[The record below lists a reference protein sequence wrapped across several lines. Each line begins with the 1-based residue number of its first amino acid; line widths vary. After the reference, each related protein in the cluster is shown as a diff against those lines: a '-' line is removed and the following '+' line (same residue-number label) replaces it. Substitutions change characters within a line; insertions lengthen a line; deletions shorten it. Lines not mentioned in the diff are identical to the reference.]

1 MPTYSCPPS
10 FRVFRVFRGPSLRS
24 SLLCLVVTVTA
35 AFYPGTSATAEPLS
49 KKFDLDFYRDV
60 PSRNLKGLA
69 TRSDGRLVAGPVLTE
84 LTGPVPADLLWC
96 FTPVS
101 ASQWLIGTGPEG
113 RVIEANLGVDLKSYT
128 TRDLVKLDEPHIF
141 ALRRLADGSILAG
154 TSPNGGLVLI
164 RDGKILARVG
174 LPADSIFDL
183 LEVSPTSVLVATG
196 NPARI
201 YHLNPATFATAGITP
216 GKLTDAAQLA
226 AKGLTLFGEI
236 RDRNV
241 RRLARFADGRI
252 AAGSSPKGNI
262 YVFPAPAP
270 ALSSQPSTPTSSP
283 VLLQENRDA
292 EVTDLLPQP
301 NGDLYATLVFT
312 STAADSR
319 INSAPPKPATTGDS
333 PVAPPTPAFAPPV
346 EKFSGRSALVY
357 FPAGG
362 FPETLSSRNNVAFY
376 QLARTGEKLLI
387 AGGELGELLGYDL
400 TARLPLTYA
409 GSTSSQLNALAAVPG
424 APGRFL
430 VLRNNAP
437 GLAVL
442 DFNAAAERSAES
454 RRLDLGTPAL
464 FGALRF
470 ERLRDLT
477 AAQLALEIKTSHG
490 SDEIEGWTPWTVLT
504 APDAADP
511 AWRAANLRGRYA
523 KLRLKVSLA
532 PPPTNTAT
540 LASIELEKP
549 SLYFLPQNRRPTLQ
563 EFRFLSPNFAL
574 VPGAEP
580 TPSLTTSVSSL
591 LNSSKDDDS
600 GSAKRSR
607 AGFLASQ
614 IVPSPGTQIALWTL
628 ADPDGDNVTATF
640 SIRPEA
646 ETTWT
651 DLAVSTREPYISFDT
666 ARLADG
672 VYFTRLVATEAAPR
686 PAADRLS
693 ITFETDNLVIDH
705 TAPAILAATAARTAE
720 ALVLTVR
727 GRDALSL
734 LEGVEITLNNGTHE
748 TVEQPADGIR
758 DAREE
763 TFTME
768 IPLARATGA
777 TAAEVT
783 LYDTAGNA
791 TTRRITL

>member
-1 MPTYSCPPS
+1 MFRPS
-10 FRVFRVFRGPSLRS
+10 ASACSAFVYFVCF
-24 SLLCLVVTVTA
+24 VVTLTA
-35 AFYPGTSATAEPLS
+35 AFFPGTTATAEPLS

-84 LTGPVPADLLWC
+84 LTGPVHADLLWC

-113 RVIEANLGVDLKSYT
+113 RVVEATLGTDLKTYT
-128 TRDLVKLDEPHIF
+128 TRDVFKLGEPHIF

-183 LEVSPTSVLVATG
+183 LEVSPTAVLVATG

-201 YHLNPATFATAGITP
+201 YQLNPATFATAGITP
-216 GKLTDAAQLA
+216 GKLTDSAQLA

-241 RRLARFADGRI
+241 RRLARFDDGRV

-262 YVFPAPAP
+262 YVFPSPPLNA
-270 ALSSQPSTPTSSP
+270 QPPTLSSP

-301 NGDLYATLVFT
+301 NGDLYATLVYT

-319 INSAPPKPATTGDS
+319 INSAPAKPAATADA
-333 PVAPPTPAFAPPV
+333 PVTVPTPAFAPPV
-346 EKFSGRSALVY
+346 EKFSGRSTLVY
-357 FPAGG
+357 CPAGG

-400 TARLPLTYA
+400 AARLPLTYA
-409 GSTSSQLNALAAVPG
+409 GSTSSQLNGLAAIPG
-424 APGRFL
+424 TPGRFL

-437 GLAVL
+437 GLALL
-442 DFNAAAERSAES
+442 DFNLPTERSAET

-470 ERLRDLT
+470 DRLRALAPT
-477 AAQLALEIKTSHG
+477 QLSLEIKTSNG
-490 SDEIEGWTPWTVLT
+490 SDEIEGWSDWTKLT

-511 AWRAANLRGRYA
+511 AWRATNLRGRYA

-532 PPPTNTAT
+532 PQATDNAT

-563 EFRFLSPNFAL
+563 EFRFLSPNFSL
-574 VPGAEP
+574 IPGAEP
-580 TPSLTTSVSSL
+580 TPSVTTSVSSI

-666 ARLADG
+666 ARLSDG

-693 ITFETDNLVIDH
+693 ITFETDHLVIDH
-705 TAPAILAATAARTAE
+705 TAPVILEATATRTADS
-720 ALVLTVR
+720 LKLTVR

-734 LEGVEITLNNGTHE
+734 LEGVEIALNNGTHE

-763 TFTME
+763 TFTVE
-768 IPLARATGA
+768 IPLARASSA
-777 TAAEVT
+777 TAAELT